1 MPINKGEFVLIEYTI
16 RVKETGL
23 LLDTTDLELA
33 KKENIYDP
41 EKIYGPILVVIGRNW
56 INSYVEQELAKME
69 IGEEKIIEVPPDKA
83 FGERDPNKIKTFS
96 LREFKRKGYNVNVG
110 DVIEMG
116 GAQGVIKSING
127 GRVIVDFN
135 HPLAGKSLV
144 YKVKVVKKLESF
156 DEKIKALV
164 TRHLGIPPDE
174 IGIDYNEDKKT
185 LILKMPGKYLS
196 RRNLGY
202 AKIAL
207 ASDIFDLVKEQV
219 DVLIYHEELRR
230 PGS

>member
-1 MPINKGEFVLIEYTI
+1 MPINKGEFILIEYTV

-144 YKVKVVKKLESF
+144 
-156 DEKIKALV
+156 
-164 TRHLGIPPDE
+164 
-174 IGIDYNEDKKT
+174 
-185 LILKMPGKYLS
+185 
-196 RRNLGY
+196 
-202 AKIAL
+202 
-207 ASDIFDLVKEQV
+207 
-219 DVLIYHEELRR
+219 
-230 PGS
+230 